1 MSGRV
6 HVDFAM
12 APGAVPRMI
21 GLVERRGFELVA
33 LAMDGA
39 VGGDARLL
47 LDVEARDRGR
57 SLEVLAGQLRRLREV
72 RSVSFS
78 LPSASLAP

>member
-1 MSGRV
+1 
-6 HVDFAM
+6 
-12 APGAVPRMI
+12 
-21 GLVERRGFELVA
+21 
-33 LAMDGA
+33 MDGA

>member
-21 GLVERRGFELVA
+21 GLVERRGFDLLA
-33 LAMDGA
+33 LAMDRA
-39 VGGDARLL
+39 PGGEARLL
-47 LDVEARDRGR
+47 LDVAPRDRGR
-57 SLEVLAGQLRRLREV
+57 SLEVLAGQLRRLHEV
-72 RSVSFS
+72 SSVSFS